1 MAAYYFSVML
11 YESLGEYNVN
21 FFFFLINDVKRRNI
35 NRLSLQI
42 ATENG

>member
-21 FFFFLINDVKRRNI
+21 FFLINDVKRRNI

>member
-21 FFFFLINDVKRRNI
+21 FFFLINDVKRRNI